1 MTSNSNHTSPRNSLR
16 RSPTLQSIPRE
27 SLISYLRRNF
37 FSNVQDSVQLE
48 NPQDEGEDDP
58 NINNNIPYNYFS
70 SLNNPNN
77 PENQNDQ
84 ENEGGNDEGNE
95 EGNSLE
101 ENQDYQNI
109 SYHSLDENY
118 TLNYP
123 QEDYIDF
130 RLYPLDID
138 WKEVES
144 SDNNYYEIYDVYG
157 CFGIATFSLLGN
169 VTHLTLKYNDY
180 IYSVLNFFL
189 NSFSNKDY
197 NNIKSLYEHLPKL
210 KKINIILSK
219 GMISKK
225 EIVIMKIVLDLYEQ
239 YIFELNND
247 LIFNDNEDKMKEYI
261 YTAKIFYTQTLND
274 EDIKFIHE
282 IITHEMKRTY
292 EILKKMKIKIYKN
305 KVGYIKHLIEL
316 KHSYFSLKH
325 GLNKKLFVM

>member
-1 MTSNSNHTSPRNSLR
+1 MTSNSNHTSPRNSSN
-16 RSPTLQSIPRE
+16 RSITIPSIPRE

-37 FSNVQDSVQLE
+37 FSNTQDSIQVN
-48 NPQDEGEDDP
+48 NPQEEGEEDP
-58 NINNNIPYNYFS
+58 NINNNVPYNYFS

-77 PENQNDQ
+77 PENQNEQ
-84 ENEGGNDEGNE
+84 ENE
-95 EGNSLE
+95 EGNSIE

-118 TLNYP
+118 TLNYLH
-123 QEDYIDF
+123 EDYIDF

-144 SDNNYYEIYDVYG
+144 CENNYYEIYDVYG
-157 CFGIATFSLLGN
+157 CFGIATFTLLGN
-169 VTHLTLKYNDY
+169 VNHLTLKYNDY
-180 IYSVLNFFL
+180 IYSVLNFFF
-189 NSFSNKDY
+189 NSFTNQDY

-210 KKINIILSK
+210 KKVKFILSK
-219 GMISKK
+219 GMISRK
-225 EIVIMKIVLDLYEQ
+225 EIVIMKIVLDLYEK

-247 LIFNDNEDKMKEYI
+247 LIFSDNEDKMKEYI
-261 YTAKIFYTQTLND
+261 DTAKIFYTQTLNE

-292 EILKKMKIKIYKN
+292 DILKKMKVKIYNN
-305 KVGYIKHLIEL
+305 KIGYINHLIDL
-316 KHSYFSLKH
+316 NHSYFSLKH